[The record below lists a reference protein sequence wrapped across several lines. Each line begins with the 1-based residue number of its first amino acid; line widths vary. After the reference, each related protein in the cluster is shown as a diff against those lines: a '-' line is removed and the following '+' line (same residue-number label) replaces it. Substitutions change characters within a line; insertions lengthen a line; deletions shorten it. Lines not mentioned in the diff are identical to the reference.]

1 MAYFRCD
8 SGGGTKTT
16 LNVTCNQTFS
26 GSGITTQNQNFSF
39 TITIDDGHVT
49 ISPQSTRK
57 TYRAYDN
64 NINVTCGFS
73 ATVTSN

>member
-1 MAYFRCD
+1 MAFFDCQSD
-8 SGGGTKTT
+8 GTTTQT

-26 GSGITTQNQNFSF
+26 ASGVATQYGSFYF
-39 TITIDDGHVT
+39 TITINDGLVT

-57 TYRAYDN
+57 TYRAFDTN
-64 NINVTCGFS
+64 MNVDCTFS

>member
-1 MAYFRCD
+1 MFYKV
-8 SGGGTKTT
+8 SNGETKTK

-26 GSGITTQNQNFSF
+26 ASGVTTQYGSFSF
-39 TITIDDGHVT
+39 TITINDGHVT

-64 NINVTCGFS
+64 NMNVDCGFS
-73 ATVTSN
+73 ATVISN